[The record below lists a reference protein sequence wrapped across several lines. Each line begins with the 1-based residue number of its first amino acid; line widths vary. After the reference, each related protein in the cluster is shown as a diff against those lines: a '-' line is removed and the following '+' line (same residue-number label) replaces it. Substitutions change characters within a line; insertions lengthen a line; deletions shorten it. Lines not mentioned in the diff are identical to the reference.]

1 MNILLWLTLSCAH
14 HLPPAPTGTPLADE
28 TAARAVFEA
37 NIAAIQAR
45 DREAYLAC
53 YAPTERLVRAGP
65 EGPLLGFSELAE
77 GTPAT
82 GSDDWPER
90 LEADDLQVHWLAPGV
105 VYGSYRYRVT
115 IDGEMTEGLSERV
128 FLRQP
133 DGTWLVA
140 VSTAF
145 GDPAP

>member
-1 MNILLWLTLSCAH
+1 MTNLLLLTLACAH
-14 HLPPAPTGTPLADE
+14 HLPPRPTGTPSADE
-28 TAARAVFEA
+28 AAARAVFEA
-37 NIAAIQAR
+37 NVAAIQER

-65 EGPLLGFSELAE
+65 EGPLLGFSALDE

-115 IDGEMTEGLSERV
+115 MDGETSEGLSERV

-145 GDPAP
+145 GDPEP